1 MSEKILNRPCKG
13 ICKQYRAERPK
24 DGNRYSNGQVRCQIC
39 EIYMTKEGC
48 KNKQG
53 EQATEDTQ
61 DLFCKCCNYRVRS
74 KPRNRIYK
82 EKYQEQMDKNAE
94 DSAPMD
100 IEELKNYITTDSR
113 PQANY
118 QFVIIKTLLEYN
130 TPIMK
135 DVLVAE
141 LKFYNKDK
149 PPYEDGK
156 TVFSVLEERNI
167 ITKIEQTSQTRLFG
181 YVLNLEPDTDSFDIL
196 ETIALCNQRIYA
208 DKIKPEADY
217 FIALGPWENWKHTIE
232 NRPVRWGIADSTPSN
247 MAVYNLASEGDIV
260 FYYSTKH
267 EPTHFTKSG
276 FFGVGIVRVKQIDTE
291 KYWPEEVKTD
301 KAFFTHKIF
310 IDTLEFAQSDEKLL
324 PLVDGLPL
332 VKGFNHITKGPA
344 LDDLVKITEAKW
356 GISLQNK
363 TNTSVNYWKI
373 APGAQASDWDTQ
385 KKLGII
391 AIGWNELGD
400 LSGKSFETVHKKL
413 RELWP
418 SSIGNT
424 SSQFRDF
431 LSIKKGDIIIA
442 NKGKSQIVGIGRV
455 IGNYEYDP
463 SIKHMHMYPVEWFD
477 TNEYKIPE
485 QPSWFI
491 TVNAV
496 SENDYQQIMAEKQS
510 LGISTNKFEE
520 LVKKFDQNKF
530 IFNEAWH
537 WSYVE
542 LKDRERQQQEFVAKF
557 PPENITNLTLDE
569 YALGLDDEFGET
581 DRSNFSYQLEQKLRS
596 FGHIGGNARKFGIY
610 FNSKKNA
617 YWYNLKKYSNEDQAL
632 SEILKQIKIII
643 DAGKEFK
650 ETGNVQRLS
659 EIIDDTKSFDI
670 QPQIRSKILA
680 VYYPNTFLGITSTK
694 YIDYLL
700 DYFKIEKESL
710 KGKLTQ
716 KQFKLLEI
724 KQSHPIM
731 KNWTIED
738 YSHLLWNGL
747 CATSGLH
754 EDSDDEPIETEP
766 ETTQIDEIPEKILS
780 YFEDNPLRKITSEEM
795 ERGVNKILENLIV
808 DPDTIREIVINLA
821 SGRHVILAGPVG
833 TGKTELARIIPRVF
847 WTENEGYFA
856 EEHTA
861 TADWNTTDVIGG
873 IMPKMINGKPSYE
886 VQLGCVSETIRRN
899 WEDEGCVKRVSR
911 VRDDH
916 PCNGTWLVIDE
927 FNRADIDKAFGQLFT
942 SLESRKLKVPSANN
956 QGYLTFNIPKD
967 YRIIGTLN
975 TADKHYLFHLSDALK
990 RRFAYVEV
998 NAPER
1003 KDKEHEIYY
1012 ALNNAMLQLPKDDY
1026 SSLITLDD
1034 NTDKKI
1040 INKEK
1045 SNKEFVRVV
1054 EKAYDV
1060 LDFVRMSKPLG
1071 TAILKSIYQTML
1083 TAASMNNNF
1092 DKILDFGLRTNIIPQ
1107 LENLQPTNIETLIS
1121 VFYEKPIEF
1130 FEKIQDNGTNKEK
1143 YKDDFSNLLEFIGLS
1158 KGHREQILE
1167 QFSKGQ
1173 IKKTGWDDLQNR
1185 FTTHVPLK
1193 EELFKK
1199 SLKDILKFSTM
1210 I

>member
-94 DSAPMD
+94 DLAPMD

-167 ITKIEQTSQTRLFG
+167 ITKIDQTSQTRLFG
-181 YVLNLEPDTDSFDIL
+181 YVLNLEPGTDSFDIL

-276 FFGVGIVRVKQIDTE
+276 FFGVGIVRVKQIDAE

-373 APGAQASDWDTQ
+373 APGEQAFDWEHQ
-385 KKLGII
+385 KNLGMIGI
-391 AIGWNELGD
+391 AWGEIGD
-400 LSGKSFETVHKKL
+400 ISGKNYEQVHQLLNKF
-413 RELWP
+413 WP
-418 SSIGNT
+418 DSISNVGR
-424 SSQFRDF
+424 QFRDF
-431 LSIKKGDIIIA
+431 MSIKKGDIIIA
-442 NKGKSQIVGIGRV
+442 NKGMSKVVGIGR
-455 IGNYEYDP
+455 IAGDYQFNSDP
-463 SIKHMHMYPVEWFD
+463 VHAHTYPVEWFD
-477 TNEYKIPE
+477 TIEREIP
-485 QPSWFI
+485 QQTNWFI
-491 TVNAV
+491 TVKPV
-496 SENDYQQIMAEKQS
+496 SKDLYDQIMSLKPTSKDDFESIIKKYDQNRDIFKETWHWPLYSEAEKIKQR
-510 LGISTNKFEE
+510 T
-520 LVKKFDQNKF
+520 
-530 IFNEAWH
+530 
-537 WSYVE
+537 
-542 LKDRERQQQEFVAKF
+542 EFTTKF
-557 PPENITNLTLDE
+557 PPSEIQNITIED
-569 YALGLDDEFGET
+569 YALGLDDETGET
-581 DRSNFSYQLEQKLRS
+581 NRSNFSYMLEQKTRA
-596 FGHIGGNARKFGIY
+596 FGHIGGRSQKFGLFY
-610 FNSKKNA
+610 QRDEKKF
-617 YWYNLKKYSNEDQAL
+617 WYPSYYENKEAAL
-632 SEILKQIKIII
+632 SAILEQIQRIVN
-643 DAGKEFK
+643 AGKIFLENH
-650 ETGNVQRLS
+650 NVQQLS
-659 EIIDDTKSFDI
+659 SIVDDSEHFAI
-670 QPQIRSKILA
+670 HRQVRSKILA
-680 VYYPNTFLGITSTK
+680 TYFPNTFLGITSMK
-694 YIDYLL
+694 HINILL
-700 DYFKIEKESL
+700 DYFKIPRKEL
-710 KGKLTQ
+710 KENLTL
-716 KQFKLLEI
+716 KQFKLIEI
-724 KQSHPIM
+724 KESHPIM
-731 KNWTIED
+731 KNWTVED
-738 YSHLLWNGL
+738 YTRLLWNAL
-747 CATSGLH
+747 CAKPGQT
-754 EDSDDEPIETEP
+754 DDPDDDPDEPMELPTNN
-766 ETTQIDEIPEKILS
+766 QPEKILN
-780 YFEDNPLRKITSEEM
+780 YFDDNQLRKITSEEM
-795 ERGVNKILENLIV
+795 EVGVNKILENLIV

-861 TADWNTTDVIGG
+861 TDDWNTTDVIGG
-873 IMPKMINGKPSYE
+873 IMPKMVDGSPSYE
-886 VQLGCVSETIRRN
+886 VQLGCVSETILKN
-899 WEDEGCVKRVSR
+899 WEDETCVKRVSR
-911 VRDDH
+911 IRDER
-916 PCNGTWLVIDE
+916 PSNGTWLVIDE

-942 SLESRKLKVPSANN
+942 SLESRKLKVPSPNK
-956 QGYLTFNIPKD
+956 QGYSKLIIPQD

-1003 KDKEHEIYY
+1003 KDKDHEIYY
-1012 ALNNAMLQLPKDDY
+1012 ALKNAILQLPKDDY
-1026 SSLITLDD
+1026 SSLVILDHSS
-1034 NTDKKI
+1034 DKKN

-1045 SNKEFVRVV
+1045 SNKEFVRVI

-1060 LDFVRMSKPLG
+1060 LDFVRMSKSLG

-1107 LENLQPTNIETLIS
+1107 LENLQPTNIEILIA
-1121 VFYEKPIEF
+1121 VFYGKPIEF
-1130 FEKIQDNGTNKEK
+1130 FEKIQDNGSNKEK
-1143 YKDDFSNLLEFIGLS
+1143 YKDDFSNLLEFIGLG

-1173 IKKTGWDDLQNR
+1173 IKKTGWDDLQSR
-1185 FTTHVPLK
+1185 FASYVPLK